1 MLRGHEGVSVPF
13 QLIFTF
19 AGLIVLGI
27 YRIKILPENKRAHF
41 NFETVK
47 FVLLRCSTNIFG
59 LILVNLTCRYLD
71 VDTATAI
78 IFMSPLF
85 SSLLSVTFFETKF
98 TSEDV
103 KVFAI
108 CLIGVV
114 FACQPFNPSPN
125 NTALGF
131 IYALIALGVVSF
143 SPIFSK
149 LMYKF
154 ADPAYFFF
162 VSGIIGFVFFTGVA
176 MKNGINSTISFYNI
190 TFLVAGSSIN
200 CIGMVLYEWSLSKVD
215 VRLILPFN
223 YLSVL
228 FAFILNLVFFSG
240 DFSIGKFIGVVLIV
254 GVNMKDVIIEL
265 LK

>member
-1 MLRGHEGVSVPF
+1 MEEKLNVESAKGSVGESIHSKANLKRFLPNILFAVLSTLCNSLFYVTNRMLRGHEGVSVPF

-114 FACQPFNPSPN
+114 FACQPFKK
-125 NTALGF
+125 
-131 IYALIALGVVSF
+131 IALEG
-143 SPIFSK
+143 
-149 LMYKF
+149 MR
-154 ADPAYFFF
+154 ADHD
-162 VSGIIGFVFFTGVA
+162 VA
-176 MKNGINSTISFYNI
+176 
-190 TFLVAGSSIN
+190 
-200 CIGMVLYEWSLSKVD
+200 
-215 VRLILPFN
+215 ILDCLDPRH
-223 YLSVL
+223 
-228 FAFILNLVFFSG
+228 
-240 DFSIGKFIGVVLIV
+240 
-254 GVNMKDVIIEL
+254 
-265 LK
+265 